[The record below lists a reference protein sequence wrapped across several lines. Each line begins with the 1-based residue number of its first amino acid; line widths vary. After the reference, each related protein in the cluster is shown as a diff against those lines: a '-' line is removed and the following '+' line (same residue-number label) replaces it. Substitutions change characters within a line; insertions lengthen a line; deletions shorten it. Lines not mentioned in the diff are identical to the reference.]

1 MKQICFGLRLQNV
14 SQGLRLIWDSLRTP
28 TGNINGDQIIFSCLL
43 TESNCNFCNV
53 QSHKVLLYQKP
64 EHRVTLTL
72 TIHLLN
78 IEPPMFLMAP
88 LETSKPRRFIRTYMA
103 LCERC
108 ATVLNIM
115 AFPFSQFTEQ
125 QVPSYAPYVIDRFE
139 LKKVFCS
146 MLPMLGRTGMRLFYR
161 PAGLI
166 AVRLRRVL
174 IRMCGSNW
182 ADYTSGGWIWQPAR
196 WVQNCYSRMTIA
208 IFLEFRT
215 TWLAI
220 KIVLFIFDD

>member
-78 IEPPMFLMAP
+78 IKPPMFLMAP

-139 LKKVFCS
+139 LKKVFCWNGS
-146 MLPMLGRTGMRLFYR
+146 QTAFQSRFRRCLDLYLCPRVEKHRISVHPSDILPPL
-161 PAGLI
+161 PNPKVI
-166 AVRLRRVL
+166 SVEVD
-174 IRMCGSNW
+174 SW
-182 ADYTSGGWIWQPAR
+182 P
-196 WVQNCYSRMTIA
+196 
-208 IFLEFRT
+208 
-215 TWLAI
+215 LAYAW
-220 KIVLFIFDD
+220 DDRN

>member
-139 LKKVFCS
+139 LKKVFCWNGS
-146 MLPMLGRTGMRLFYR
+146 QTAFQSQIGREQP
-161 PAGLI
+161 PAVS
-166 AVRLRRVL
+166 VRQRK
-174 IRMCGSNW
+174 
-182 ADYTSGGWIWQPAR
+182 D
-196 WVQNCYSRMTIA
+196 
-208 IFLEFRT
+208 
-215 TWLAI
+215 
-220 KIVLFIFDD
+220 